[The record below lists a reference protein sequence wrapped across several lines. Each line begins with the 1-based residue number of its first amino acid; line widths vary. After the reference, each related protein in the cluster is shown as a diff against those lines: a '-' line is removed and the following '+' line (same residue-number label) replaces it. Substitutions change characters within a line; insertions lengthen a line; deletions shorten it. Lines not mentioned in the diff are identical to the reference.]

1 MTVFFFYWKQYSLKY
16 GVTHLPKWQIW
27 HSWWRYLAI
36 AYTHLKRKTSIS
48 LLSCFLIV
56 YPCSYC
62 RKFGVKCS
70 RCGDRLLPREEVMRV
85 QSHVFHLQ
93 CFVCVVCCQPL
104 VKGAEFMLRGGQLFC
119 KQEFEKE
126 LFMMQQ
132 ASPSGTMRK
141 ILLFFHPSFKFL
153 HIELVLLHHFCH
165 QHYVDDLWSLENQ
178 I

>member
-1 MTVFFFYWKQYSLKY
+1 MLKIPNY
-16 GVTHLPKWQIW
+16 RLYK
-27 HSWWRYLAI
+27 
-36 AYTHLKRKTSIS
+36 LKEESKYNLTF
-48 LLSCFLIV
+48 LFLIV
-56 YPCSYC
+56 CPCSYC

-104 VKGAEFMLRGGQLFC
+104 VKGAEFMLRGGKLFC

-132 ASPSGTMRK
+132 ASPSGMMRK
-141 ILLFFHPSFKFL
+141 IFLFFHP
-153 HIELVLLHHFCH
+153 HFEISAH
-165 QHYVDDLWSLENQ
+165 
-178 I
+178 